1 MVPNLA
7 DVFYRVGSQG
17 QFLEELTRR
26 KWLFYRI
33 LAFSSNFQTYLTY
46 FQVNIMETKVL
57 GIVYIYTREPTT

>member
-33 LAFSSNFQTYLTY
+33 LAFSSKFQTYLTY
-46 FQVNIMETKVL
+46 FQVNVMQAKVL
-57 GIVYIYTREPTT
+57 GSVDIHPREPTT